1 MWLDFID
8 FAIAFSLWLCYY
20 GIMRRLKQILI
31 TLCAIVGGVGTA
43 SVVNALPWQDEADIQ
58 FTFGSQL
65 SMTLSGSYSQDV
77 DLAITDL
84 TPGGAKRSNDMTIT
98 VSTNAGD
105 GYILSATVGNGTT
118 YTDSNL
124 TGTAGVFTSLADN
137 ANYTLTSSDFTA
149 DYWGYTTASGDS
161 ATFSGLVYNEDKV
174 LRSTSN
180 SSGATTTLFAIGAKA
195 SAGKSSGTYSNVV
208 KFTAVSNVAT
218 PSVTTAAGANVAT
231 AEIVGTS
238 SNTTTGSYNIGD
250 TISITATCNSGY
262 TFGGWLKSGDY
273 GVFGNAN
280 VASTTFTVGNDDVT
294 LTAWCQAE

>member
-1 MWLDFID
+1 MGVWLDFID

-105 GYILSATVGNGTT
+105 GYICQ
-118 YTDSNL
+118 
-124 TGTAGVFTSLADN
+124 
-137 ANYTLTSSDFTA
+137 
-149 DYWGYTTASGDS
+149 
-161 ATFSGLVYNEDKV
+161 
-174 LRSTSN
+174 LR
-180 SSGATTTLFAIGAKA
+180 
-195 SAGKSSGTYSNVV
+195 
-208 KFTAVSNVAT
+208 
-218 PSVTTAAGANVAT
+218 
-231 AEIVGTS
+231 
-238 SNTTTGSYNIGD
+238 
-250 TISITATCNSGY
+250 
-262 TFGGWLKSGDY
+262 
-273 GVFGNAN
+273 
-280 VASTTFTVGNDDVT
+280 
-294 LTAWCQAE
+294 